1 MNSPA
6 SGTRHGFVNL
16 TICWAIGSDP
26 ALHLQTS
33 SWAAVYECK
42 NHLPAIW
49 QTVPLD
55 ALLISANRL
64 FAGATFTRDEARRIT
79 ANAGAV
85 GLTCKLVRCGTIFS
99 ALIYINTS
107 QRIACLHCGSRP
119 TSPSCRQPAAAYCPK
134 T

>member
-16 TICWAIGSDP
+16 AICWMIGSDP

-33 SWAAVYECK
+33 SWAAVGEGK

-49 QTVPLD
+49 QTAPLG

-64 FAGATFTRDEARRIT
+64 FTWATFACDETRRVAAVSEA
-79 ANAGAV
+79 AV
-85 GLTCKLVRCGTIFS
+85 EAGLTALFFRIDLHQRQITIGRMS
-99 ALIYINTS
+99 AL
-107 QRIACLHCGSRP
+107 P
-119 TSPSCRQPAAAYCPK
+119 
-134 T
+134 